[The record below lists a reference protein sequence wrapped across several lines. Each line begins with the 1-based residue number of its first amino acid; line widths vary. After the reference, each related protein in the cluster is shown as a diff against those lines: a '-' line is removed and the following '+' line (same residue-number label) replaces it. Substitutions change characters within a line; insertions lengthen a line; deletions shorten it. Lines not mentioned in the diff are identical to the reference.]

1 LKAIAVTTARRA
13 SSLPEVPTV
22 AESGFPGFNVSTFT
36 GFFLPA
42 GTPKAVVETFR
53 QTVAKVLAMPDI
65 KEKIAS
71 LGYEQADPA
80 SEDFPRI
87 VSDELK
93 QWAKVVKETNIKVE

>member
-1 LKAIAVTTARRA
+1 
-13 SSLPEVPTV
+13 
-22 AESGFPGFNVSTFT
+22 
-36 GFFLPA
+36 
-42 GTPKAVVETFR
+42 
-53 QTVAKVLAMPDI
+53 MPDI

-71 LGYEQADPA
+71 LGYEQTDPA